1 MAIDSVWVTENS
13 AGTICSTATEYPGK
27 ELDSYDKPWIRFD
40 RVGEKYWVIVE
51 EIE

>member
-27 ELDSYDKPWIRFD
+27 ELDSYDKPWIRFTN
-40 RVGEKYWVIVE
+40 
-51 EIE
+51 